1 MRPREGSDDA
11 EVAFITADDQQGRG
25 IGTLLL
31 TMLIDLAPEY
41 GITAFTASVLFENHP
56 MMHVFRECGYKISLT
71 VDAGVRE
78 LRIDLHTPIEP
89 VPTEPIPAEPAVT
102 R

>member
-1 MRPREGSDDA
+1 MRLHEGSDDA
-11 EVAFITADDQQGRG
+11 EVAFITADGQQGRG

-31 TMLIDLAPEY
+31 AMLIELAPVY

-56 MMHVFRECGYKISLT
+56 MMHVFRECGYTISVT

-78 LRIDLHTPIEP
+78 LRIDLQSP
-89 VPTEPIPAEPAVT
+89 VCADGPAH
-102 R
+102 